1 MLAWIKDLKQIESN
15 DIQHTYPG
23 SYGRDCLLTE
33 TSVDISKVD
42 GTSKVQIK
50 CVSLK
55 DRSILFKKQY
65 ISHVVEI
72 GKDKFLA
79 TDRDTGLIVI
89 DWEVTGKVENPDE
102 LWMNYPFTVPNFDL
116 DTFPFVI
123 VNYAFGKIS
132 LINVK
137 EKTI

>member
-1 MLAWIKDLKQIESN
+1 MSIAK
-15 DIQHTYPG
+15 
-23 SYGRDCLLTE
+23 R
-33 TSVDISKVD
+33 SKA
-42 GTSKVQIK
+42 QIK

-55 DRSILFKKQY
+55 DRSLLFKEQD
-65 ISHVVEI
+65 ITQVVEI

-79 TDRDTGLIVI
+79 TYTDTGLIVI
-89 DWEVTGKVENPDE
+89 DWEVTGKVENPDG
-102 LWMNYPFTVPNFDL
+102 LRMYNPFTVPNFDL

-123 VNYAFGKIS
+123 VGGRADYGGGIEEARIS

>member
-1 MLAWIKDLKQIESN
+1 M
-15 DIQHTYPG
+15 
-23 SYGRDCLLTE
+23 LTE
-33 TSVDISKVD
+33 TSVDISTAD
-42 GTSKVQIK
+42 GTSKAQIK

-55 DRSILFKKQY
+55 DRSILFKDQE
-65 ISHVVEI
+65 IWHVVEI

-79 TDRDTGLIVI
+79 TDRLYGIGLIVI
-89 DWEVTGKVENPDE
+89 DWEVTGKVENTDG
-102 LWMNYPFTVPNFDL
+102 LLMRNPFTVPNFDL

-123 VNYAFGKIS
+123 VNDPYGKKKIS